1 MKEMLAMKR
10 LIEAKAARSRTKS
23 VITWLLF
30 RYVFTLFHFCSLV
43 KRGTGILF
51 TMVNTGGECPLTSAE
66 AA

>member
-1 MKEMLAMKR
+1 MKEMLAMNR

-30 RYVFTLFHFCSLV
+30 RYVFTLFYFCSLV
-43 KRGTGILF
+43 KPNTDVLF
-51 TMVNTGGECPLTSAE
+51 TMVNTAVESRLTGEE

>member
-1 MKEMLAMKR
+1 MKEMLEMKR

-43 KRGTGILF
+43 KRCTGVLF
-51 TMVNTGGECPLTSAE
+51 TMVNTAGECRLTGKE

>member
-1 MKEMLAMKR
+1 MKEMLAMNR

-43 KRGTGILF
+43 KRYTGVLF
-51 TMVNTGGECPLTSAE
+51 TMVNTAGECRLIAG
-66 AA
+66 